1 LKDQINRGGLKIG
14 AREVEEVIERIPG
27 VTGVAVVGAL
37 DPVLGERVVA
47 VVEADSEALDVNM
60 VRRAAAAELAD
71 YKVPERILIVPELP
85 RNALQK
91 ADKPRVRALVENAIC

>member
-1 LKDQINRGGLKIG
+1 
-14 AREVEEVIERIPG
+14 
-27 VTGVAVVGAL
+27 
-37 DPVLGERVVA
+37 
-47 VVEADSEALDVNM
+47 VNM

>member
-1 LKDQINRGGLKIG
+1 MMMIYPFCRSTPSG
-14 AREVEEVIERIPG
+14 
-27 VTGVAVVGAL
+27 TGVAVVGTP

-47 VVEADSEALDVNM
+47 VVEGDCEALDVDM
-60 VRRAAAAELAD
+60 VRRAAASELAD

-91 ADKPRVRALVENAIC
+91 ADKPRVRALVENANH